1 MKPLILAALAVLA
14 APVLGTAAIVHTV
27 SARCQEGKLVAI
39 TPDDRLEL
47 ARDGESIVIPLEDV
61 FRIQLRQ
68 GPVAANTVA
77 AVEVRTVRGSRL
89 YGKLVKSHAALGL
102 ASTVFA
108 EPLGLDADEL
118 LVVRFNRADE
128 HRLEDERLRQAL
140 ARTDR
145 QHDELF
151 VATPR
156 GVLPFRVAVE
166 RITPGKT
173 FFTWRGENRTVTTEK
188 VSAVVFANPEEA
200 DRPPAEVTLIDGS
213 VVRGTL
219 DGLDKGEL
227 RLDVGGTKTAIE
239 LQRIHAIEVHSP
251 SVVYLSTL
259 RPAQVREVPFFNHV
273 WEHRADRSVSG
284 GPLSLD
290 GRKYARGLG
299 CHTRTI
305 LRYDLGGQYR
315 TFAAVVGIDDEA
327 RPHGSVEFVVKA
339 DGRKLFAKVLTGR
352 DKAVSVAVDIS
363 GARRLTLVADFAEDA
378 SVGDHAD
385 WADAR
390 VMK

>member
-1 MKPLILAALAVLA
+1 MKPLILAALAILA

-27 SARCQEGKLVAI
+27 SARRQEGKLVAI
-39 TPDDRLEL
+39 TPDDQVEL
-47 ARDGESIVIPLEDV
+47 ARDGASITIPLQDV
-61 FRIQLRQ
+61 FRIELRK
-68 GPVAANTVA
+68 GPVAVNTRA
-77 AVEVRTVRGSRL
+77 AVEVHTVQGSRL
-89 YGKLVKSHAALGL
+89 YGKLVKMHAALGL
-102 ASTVFA
+102 ASTVLA
-108 EPLGLDADEL
+108 EPVGLEADEL
-118 LVVRFNRADE
+118 LAVRFHRADE
-128 HRLEDERLRQAL
+128 HRLEDERLHEAL

-151 VATPR
+151 VTTPR
-156 GVLPFRVAVE
+156 GVLPVRVAVE

-173 FFTWRGENRTVTTEK
+173 FFTWRGENRAVNTEK
-188 VSAVVFANPEEA
+188 VSAVVFANFEA
-200 DRPPAEVTLIDGS
+200 EDQPPARVAMIDGS

-227 RLDVGGTKTAIE
+227 RLDVGGTKAAIE
-239 LQRIHAIEVHSP
+239 LQQIHSIEVHNP
-251 SVVYLSTL
+251 NVVYLSTL
-259 RPAQVREVPFFNHV
+259 RPAQVREVPFFNHI
-273 WEHRADRSVSG
+273 WQHRTDRSVSG

-290 GRKYARGLG
+290 GRRYSRGLG

-305 LRYDLGGQYR
+305 LRYDLGGRYR
-315 TFAAVVGIDDEA
+315 TFAAVIGIDDEA

-339 DGRKLFAKVLTGR
+339 DGRRLFAKVLTGR
-352 DKAVSVAVDIS
+352 DRAAPVVVDIS
-363 GARRLTLVADFAEDA
+363 GARRLTLLTDFAEDA